1 MVYCWNLR
9 KSLKYRPTN
18 FINLFHVG
26 TFLGSFDLMSIGMD
40 KKITMKAI
48 IYIFI
53 IIIFFFIFIHR
64 NLMSWEIVLLYFSET

>member
-40 KKITMKAI
+40 KKNYNESQDLFNYFHLVA
-48 IYIFI
+48 FI
-53 IIIFFFIFIHR
+53 DA
-64 NLMSWEIVLLYFSET
+64 S